1 MPYAIANLL
10 DWGNDLIVD
19 WCLRGTQAPPDADE
33 IARYLTV
40 PPDPLFPAPDQLPS
54 FSPFPAARRGASRG
68 TRPAETGVSVEAI
81 GRRAGWLLREEIWEA
96 DCPWH
101 GAEGRNATW
110 VASRVPARLP
120 GRAGC
125 APVGSVPA
133 VILLHGWLAVRMHM
147 GHYLRLAWW
156 LAQHGV
162 DVWLPR
168 LPFHLE
174 RTPTGTFS
182 GNFCLSADMVR
193 NSEALRQAVA
203 ETRVLDAWLRM
214 QGTPAVG
221 LWGTS
226 LGGWVAGLAATL
238 EGDWEAVA
246 LWAPVA
252 SPQQILRESKLVSEI
267 RKAISRAGISS
278 VEQRRWT
285 VNLSP
290 IEHRLQVERRRVLMV
305 GGIYDS
311 VVFPQ
316 SIVALAKAW
325 GVDVSWLPHGH
336 ISLMASFA
344 NTRDTTEFLT
354 RNLKRSALS
363 PRPASPRG

>member
-1 MPYAIANLL
+1 VPYAIAHLV
-10 DWGNDLIVD
+10 DWGNDLLVERL
-19 WCLRGTQAPPDADE
+19 LRGTQAAPDGGE
-33 IARYLTV
+33 IARYLSE
-40 PPDPLFPAPDQLPS
+40 PPEPLFPAPHQLPS
-54 FSPFPAARRGASRG
+54 FSPAPAAKQRVPRGSPLADEGGRV
-68 TRPAETGVSVEAI
+68 RAI
-81 GRRAGWLLREEIWEA
+81 GRRAGWLSGEEIWEG

-101 GAEGRNATW
+101 GAEGRNARW
-110 VASRVPARLP
+110 VASRVPAKLP
-120 GRAGC
+120 SRAGC
-125 APVGSVPA
+125 APVGTAPA

-156 LAQHGV
+156 LARHGV

-174 RTPTGTFS
+174 RTPAGTFS

-193 NSEALRQAVA
+193 NSEALRQAVS
-203 ETRVLDAWLRM
+203 ETRALDRWLRA

-238 EGDWEAVA
+238 DGDWDAVA

-252 SPQQILRESKLVSEI
+252 SPQQVLWESKLVSEI
-267 RKAISRAGISS
+267 RKAIRHAGMGPS
-278 VEQRRWT
+278 EQRRWT

-290 IEHRLQVERRRVLMV
+290 IEHGLLVERQRVLMV

-311 VVFPQ
+311 VVYPQ
-316 SIVALAKAW
+316 SIAALARAW
-325 GVDVSWLPHGH
+325 GVDVTWLPHGH

-344 NTRDTTEFLT
+344 NTRDTAEFLA
-354 RNLKRSALS
+354 RNLAPIL
-363 PRPASPRG
+363 

>member
-1 MPYAIANLL
+1 MPYAIAHLL
-10 DWGNDLIVD
+10 DWGNDVLVELR
-19 WCLRGTQAPPDADE
+19 LRGTQAPPDGDE
-33 IARYLTV
+33 IARYLAV
-40 PPDPLFPAPDQLPS
+40 PPDPLFPAPDQLPT
-54 FSPFPAARRGASRG
+54 FSPTPTAKRGASRG
-68 TRPAETGVSVEAI
+68 SSPMDEEGRVEPL

-96 DCPWH
+96 DCPWY
-101 GAEGRNATW
+101 GAEGRNARW
-110 VASRVPARLP
+110 VASRVPAKLN

-125 APVGSVPA
+125 APVGSAPA

-162 DVWLPR
+162 EVWLPR

-174 RTPTGTFS
+174 RTPAGTFS

-193 NSEALRQAVA
+193 NSEALRQAVS
-203 ETRVLDAWLRM
+203 ETWALEAWLRS

-226 LGGWVAGLAATL
+226 LGGWVACLAATL
-238 EGDWEAVA
+238 EADWDAVA
-246 LWAPVA
+246 LWAPVVSFQQVLWKAKLA
-252 SPQQILRESKLVSEI
+252 SQIRDAI
-267 RKAISRAGISS
+267 RRAGIGPAD
-278 VEQRRWT
+278 QRRWT

-290 IEHRLQVERRRVLMV
+290 IERSLLIERQRVLMI

-316 SIVALAKAW
+316 SIAALARAW
-325 GVDVSWLPHGH
+325 GVDAHWLPHGH
-336 ISLMASFA
+336 ISLMGSFA
-344 NTRDTTEFLT
+344 TTRATNDFFA
-354 RNLKRSALS
+354 RSLS
-363 PRPASPRG
+363 PIR